1 MSTNP
6 NTDDFFATV
15 ATKSDSGALR
25 GDYSQ
30 ADANYV
36 VAQNWEGY
44 TPAQHA
50 LWRRLYERQA
60 RLIPG
65 RACDVFIESLKA
77 LDVSQGIPRF
87 DRTTDALYKATGW
100 ELVAVPGLVPD
111 QTYF

>member
-36 VAQNWEGY
+36 VAQNWEATRPPSTRCGVVS
-44 TPAQHA
+44 TS
-50 LWRRLYERQA
+50 A
-60 RLIPG
+60 RP
-65 RACDVFIESLKA
+65 S
-77 LDVSQGIPRF
+77 
-87 DRTTDALYKATGW
+87 
-100 ELVAVPGLVPD
+100 
-111 QTYF
+111 

>member
-44 TPAQHA
+44 K
-50 LWRRLYERQA
+50 
-60 RLIPG
+60 IG
-65 RACDVFIESLKA
+65 RAHV
-77 LDVSQGIPRF
+77 
-87 DRTTDALYKATGW
+87 
-100 ELVAVPGLVPD
+100 
-111 QTYF
+111 